1 MKGDGMKAVAAALG
15 VALMAAGCSTLTV
28 SSDWDH
34 SVDFSQY
41 KTFGLREGTKAQS
54 SIVQNRIDS
63 AVTATLVSKGLTPAD
78 DPSLL
83 VYTHTSVS
91 REKQVNYDNF
101 GYGGWYGWDGWGT
114 GGWAATSAT
123 VQEVPIGTVTVD
135 LVDANKKTLVWRGTA
150 TETVT
155 SDDTDSQAKIDEA
168 AAKLF
173 QNFPPRAGK

>member
-1 MKGDGMKAVAAALG
+1 MKAVAVALG

-34 SVDFSQY
+34 TVDFSQY
-41 KTFGLREGTKAQS
+41 KTFALREGTKAEN
-54 SIVQNRIDS
+54 SIVQNRIDN
-63 AVTATLVSKGLTPAD
+63 AVMTTLVSKGLTPSD

-91 REKQVNYDNF
+91 KEKQVNYDNF

-114 GGWAATSAT
+114 GGWSATSAT
-123 VQEVPIGTVTVD
+123 VQEVPLGTVTVD

-150 TETVT
+150 SETVT
-155 SDDTDSQAKIDEA
+155 SNDTNSQENIDKA

-173 QNFPPRAGK
+173 ESFPPRAGK